1 MTFCSRMDK
10 NKSYL
15 LEALCKK
22 GIALCEMY
30 QTAETSEDSAT
41 MLEEIKNIFN
51 DVVKFVEP
59 SDLKVPLISLQSF
72 LLKN

>member
-1 MTFCSRMDK
+1 MDK

-30 QTAETSEDSAT
+30 QTAENSEDSAT
-41 MLEEIKNIFN
+41 MLEEIQNIFN

-59 SDLKVPLISLQSF
+59 SDLKVLLISLNHF
-72 LLKN
+72 C

>member
-1 MTFCSRMDK
+1 MDK

-30 QTAETSEDSAT
+30 QNAENSEDSLAI
-41 MLEEIKNIFN
+41 LENIRNIFN

-59 SDLKVPLISLQSF
+59 SDLKVLLIKLMTF
-72 LLKN
+72 CRNHLTF